1 MNEAR
6 FSSIFNGLT
15 TVAKKVFE
23 AVPIGDAWTAQ
34 QIRSELIRQGSMRDA
49 HIVSGCINTLVN
61 AGLII
66 ERPRGSFRRVE
77 ILKKFESSISS
88 ESVNEAPRKEPKT
101 MTLPSKPQQDIS
113 SIDRL
118 AILARQLK
126 LLAGE
131 LETAAIEI
139 EEQNAANAEGRKK
152 LQQLQELLKGTI

>member
-1 MNEAR
+1 
-6 FSSIFNGLT
+6 
-15 TVAKKVFE
+15 
-23 AVPIGDAWTAQ
+23 
-34 QIRSELIRQGSMRDA
+34 
-49 HIVSGCINTLVN
+49 
-61 AGLII
+61 
-66 ERPRGSFRRVE
+66 
-77 ILKKFESSISS
+77 
-88 ESVNEAPRKEPKT
+88 